1 MLLTEGYDEPSV
13 DCLVM
18 LRATASGALYS
29 QMVGR
34 GTRLYP
40 GKQYTLILDPLWI
53 TGDHRLC
60 KPADICAGSPE
71 HRDALQAQLDLG
83 EDLLEAEEKAQVNMA
98 ESLER
103 KLAEAAKKKAPK
115 GLVDPVAWALALHD
129 GDLAQWTP
137 TTDAEAEPATEGQL
151 RDLGEFGLWTEGEA
165 MCRGYAAALLKRVAE
180 RKRLG
185 LASPKQV
192 ALLRKLGEANADT
205 MTAKEAGFV
214 FNRRIGRRAA

>member
-1 MLLTEGYDEPSV
+1 
-13 DCLVM
+13 
-18 LRATASGALYS
+18 
-29 QMVGR
+29 
-34 GTRLYP
+34 
-40 GKQYTLILDPLWI
+40 
-53 TGDHRLC
+53 
-60 KPADICAGSPE
+60 
-71 HRDALQAQLDLG
+71 
-83 EDLLEAEEKAQVNMA
+83 MA

-103 KLAEAAKKKAPK
+103 KLAEAAKKKAPR

-151 RDLGEFGLWTEGEA
+151 RDLLEFGLWTEGEA
-165 MCRGYAAALLKRVAE
+165 MCRGYAAALLRRVAE

-192 ALLRKLGEANADT
+192 ALLRRLGVANCDT
-205 MTAKEAGFV
+205 MTGAEAGRE